1 MCLGVPSKVVVL
13 NDLMATV
20 EAYGQQRDVSLILMN
35 EPVALGDYVLV
46 QVGNFAV
53 EKIEP
58 ERAKEALEFMAG
70 INLDPEPGSGTD
82 SSAESPLDSKQVGL
96 S

>member
-1 MCLGVPSKVVVL
+1 MPSKIVAI

-20 EAYGQQRDVSLILMN
+20 EAYGQRRDVSLILMN
-35 EPVALGDYVLV
+35 EPVSLGDYVLI

-58 ERAKEALEFMAG
+58 ARAREALEFMAG
-70 INLDPEPGSGTD
+70 INLDPEPVVANEPTGSSERGCI
-82 SSAESPLDSKQVGL
+82 
-96 S
+96 